1 MDNDVVIYK
10 GNSATVTVE
19 MSGLGSYSGYAPY
32 FTMRKTI
39 NDTEKI
45 MEKEGTISNDTATF
59 NFVPE
64 DTDIDPRQY
73 VFDVTIEFGTNVYT
87 IEIEDGRILGVLE
100 IVDNVRY

>member
-1 MDNDVVIYK
+1 MDNDVVMYK
-10 GNSATVTVE
+10 GNSDTVAVV
-19 MSGLGSYSGYAPY
+19 MSGLGAYSGYTPY

-45 MEKEGTISNDTATF
+45 IEKEGTISDDTATF

-64 DTDIDPRQY
+64 DTDINPRQY
-73 VFDVTIEFGTNVYT
+73 VFDVTIEDGTNVYT

-100 IVDNVRY
+100 IVDTIRY